1 MIASCTFVMYYSIA
15 VKRQCFFYQ
24 YYKGNKIYFDV
35 CRLYFR
41 KNLTLIKG
49 GVENKTDVKY
59 NGMYIKTS
67 GEMTKR

>member
-1 MIASCTFVMYYSIA
+1 MLFLLI
-15 VKRQCFFYQ
+15 
-24 YYKGNKIYFDV
+24 YKGNKIYFDV
-35 CRLYFR
+35 CRLYFC

-49 GVENKTDVKY
+49 GVENKIYVKY

>member
-1 MIASCTFVMYYSIA
+1 MLFLLI
-15 VKRQCFFYQ
+15 
-24 YYKGNKIYFDV
+24 YKGNKIYFDV

-41 KNLTLIKG
+41 KNLTLIKR